1 MSFRKQAPAIQNA
14 VDFDLK
20 LPAIQQF
27 ALDNNIP
34 VYSIH
39 GGTQDVIMIE
49 FVFFAGN
56 WYEEKNIIAAITNAL
71 LKNGTKTKNALAI
84 NEHFEFYGAYLNTH
98 TYSETATV
106 TLHTL
111 NKNLEYLLPVL
122 AELFTDCIFPEE
134 ELKTYIKNAKQRLEV
149 NLKKCDFVA
158 NRLIDEYIYGHNH
171 PYGKYSTIADFD
183 AIEKNDLQDFYK
195 ANYTNGKCMI
205 FVAGK
210 LPTNI
215 NNLLNKYFGNL
226 PFNYNKELQ
235 KNYLPVCNKTKK
247 HSIIN
252 DTDGVQNAIRI
263 ARSFP
268 NKIHPDYNNAQILNT
283 ILGGFFGSRLM
294 KNIREDKGYTY
305 GIHSFIQNHFH
316 QTAWMISTEAGKDVC
331 NATIE
336 EVYKEMK
343 LLCNEP
349 ISNDELFLVKNYLM
363 GNLLS
368 NQSGPFQVIAKWK
381 SLILNNLNEDFYYNS
396 IHTIKTTNAKDLQEI
411 ANKYLN
417 PADFYELTVL

>member
-1 MSFRKQAPAIQNA
+1 MKVILQQAWKWVKRIIVVFFIFSILSALLFRFIP
-14 VDFDLK
+14 
-20 LPAIQQF
+20 
-27 ALDNNIP
+27 IP
-34 VYSIH
+34 VTPLMLIRCVE
-39 GGTQDVIMIE
+39 Q
-49 FVFFAGN
+49 
-56 WYEEKNIIAAITNAL
+56 IAAGEPPKIHKEWVSL
-71 LKNGTKTKNALAI
+71 Q
-84 NEHFEFYGAYLNTH
+84 EM
-98 TYSETATV
+98 SP
-106 TLHTL
+106 
-111 NKNLEYLLPVL
+111 NLVL
-122 AELFTDCIFPEE
+122 AVISSEDQKF
-134 ELKTYIKNAKQRLEV
+134 
-149 NLKKCDFVA
+149 
-158 NRLIDEYIYGHNH
+158 
-171 PYGKYSTIADFD
+171 STHFGFDFD

-381 SLILNNLNEDFYYNS
+381 SLILNNLKEDFYYNS